1 MNFVIDNH
9 NFHINNLGL
18 MEYKKNI
25 VLEGYFTKV
34 TYLSEW
40 NTMSCLLFFLPLE
53 PKLILNENNTLG
65 IKFDA
70 YSPNN
75 FNIVKYFSSLEDDLL
90 NYYLEYHKKKLKKCN
105 LLNKQLFNG
114 FIKINVS
121 NRFNQRPTKYII
133 KISGIWE
140 TKSEVGI
147 TYKIFEASSVN

>member
-9 NFHINNLGL
+9 NFHIRNVGL
-18 MEYKKNI
+18 MDYKKNI
-25 VLEGYFTKV
+25 VLEGYFTKIS
-34 TYLSEW
+34 YLSEW
-40 NTMSCLLFFLPLE
+40 NTMSSLLFYLPLE

-75 FNIVKYFSSLEDDLL
+75 LNIVKYFSSLEDDLL
-90 NYYLEYHKKKLKKCN
+90 NYYLEYHNKKLKKCS

-121 NRFNQRPTKYII
+121 NRSEKRTTKYVI
-133 KISGIWE
+133 KVSGIWE
-140 TKSEVGI
+140 TKNEVGI
-147 TYKIFEASSVN
+147 TYKIFEACVTN

>member
-1 MNFVIDNH
+1 MNFIIDNH
-9 NFHINNLGL
+9 NFHMRNIAL
-18 MEYKKNI
+18 MENKKNI
-25 VLEGYFTKV
+25 VLEGFFSKIS
-34 TYLSEW
+34 YLTQW

-75 FNIVKYFSSLEDDLL
+75 LKIIKYFTNLEDKLL
-90 NYYLEYHKKKLKKCN
+90 NYYLGYHQKDLKKCN

-114 FIKINVS
+114 FIKINTS
-121 NRFNQRPTKYII
+121 GRCNQKYKKYVI

-140 TKSEVGI
+140 TKTEVGI
-147 TYKIFEASSVN
+147 TYKIFDANNVN

>member
-1 MNFVIDNH
+1 M
-9 NFHINNLGL
+9 
-18 MEYKKNI
+18 
-25 VLEGYFTKV
+25 
-34 TYLSEW
+34 
-40 NTMSCLLFFLPLE
+40 LLFFLPLE

-133 KISGIWE
+133 KIIIVSI
-140 TKSEVGI
+140 
-147 TYKIFEASSVN
+147 

>member
-9 NFHINNLGL
+9 NFHIRNVGL

-25 VLEGYFTKV
+25 VLEGFFTKIS
-34 TYLSEW
+34 YLSEW
-40 NTMSCLLFFLPLE
+40 NTMSSLLFYLPLE
-53 PKLILNENNTLG
+53 PKLILNEHNALG

-75 FNIVKYFSSLEDDLL
+75 LIIVKYFSSLEDDLL
-90 NYYLEYHKKKLKKCN
+90 NYYLEYHNKKLRKCC

-121 NRFNQRPTKYII
+121 NRSEKRSTKYVI
-133 KISGIWE
+133 KVSGIWE
-140 TKSEVGI
+140 TRSEVGI
-147 TYKIFEASSVN
+147 TYKIFEACAPN